1 MTAASPLTLP
11 ARLSPTARLYL
22 APVGIAPQRELS
34 TMIAAGAALPLA
46 GGPLAFAAC
55 EVAIRDQRIER
66 LTASVADVTAWAS
79 RLGGT
84 AADRLRLLLDQL
96 SRPRVSAGGEPFLH
110 PRVMGV
116 INATPDSFS
125 DGGDHL
131 DPAAAIAHGHRLAE
145 SGADILDVGGEST
158 RPGGEA
164 VEPAIEIARVMPVLH
179 GLASMRAGFPGLRL
193 SIDSRHAAV
202 MRAALTAG
210 VDILNDVTAL
220 TGDADSLAVAA
231 GCNADVILMHMQ
243 GQPGTMNRAPAY
255 DDVALDVFDY
265 LESRIDACIAAGID
279 RRRLIVDPGIGF
291 GKRGPQNLAVLRS
304 LPLYHGLGC
313 PILLGVSRK
322 ELGSQS
328 ERGLPPKERL
338 PVSLAAAMHALDRG
352 VQMLRVHDIAETRRI
367 IGLWQRLNDGGP

>member
-1 MTAASPLTLP
+1 MTAPRPQTLP
-11 ARLSPTARLYL
+11 AQLPPTARLYVM
-22 APVGIAPQRELS
+22 PVGIAPRRDLS
-34 TMIAAGAALPLA
+34 AMVASGAALPLA

-55 EVAIRDQRIER
+55 EIAIRDQQVDR
-66 LTASVADVTAWAS
+66 LTASVADVMAWAS

-84 AADRLRLLLDQL
+84 AAERLRLLLDQL
-96 SRPRVSAGGEPFLH
+96 SRPRGEPFLR

-125 DGGDHL
+125 DGDDHL
-131 DPAAAIAHGHRLAE
+131 DPAAAVAYGRELAE

-158 RPGGEA
+158 WPGAQA
-164 VEPAIEIARVMPVLH
+164 VEPAMEVARVMPVLQ
-179 GLASMRAGFPGLRL
+179 GLASICDRFAGLRL

-202 MRAALTAG
+202 MRAALTTG

-220 TGDADSLAVAA
+220 TGEPDSLAVAA
-231 GCNADVILMHMQ
+231 GCNADVVLMHMQ
-243 GQPGTMNRAPAY
+243 GEPGTMNRAPAY
-255 DDVALDVFDY
+255 DDVALDVYDY

-291 GKRGPQNLAVLRS
+291 GKRGAQNLAVLRS
-304 LPLYHGLGC
+304 LPLYHSLGC

-328 ERGLPPKERL
+328 ERGLPPKQRL
-338 PVSLAAAMHALDRG
+338 PVSLAAAMHALNRG
-352 VQMLRVHDIAETRRI
+352 IQMLRVHDVAETRRV
-367 IGLWQRLNDGGP
+367 IGLWERLNDAGP